1 MLQLPTFLS
10 AVAYVFYGGNMR
22 VISGSARGAKLK
34 TIEGNDTRPTTDK
47 VKGAIFNILANDVYG
62 KKVLDLYAGSGA
74 LGIEALS
81 RGAEAAVF
89 AEKSVAA
96 ADIIKKNLE
105 HTKLEDKAKILKNDV
120 FAILKTALEKFD
132 LIFLDPPYAA
142 ELAEATIK
150 AIDEA
155 KILADGGIIIAETDE
170 GQNMPERVGALEL
183 YDKRKYGRI
192 NINFYKKI

>member
-1 MLQLPTFLS
+1 
-10 AVAYVFYGGNMR
+10 MR

-62 KKVLDLYAGSGA
+62 KIVLDLYAGSGA

-81 RGAEAAVF
+81 RGAAATVF
-89 AEKSVAA
+89 VEKGAPAV
-96 ADIIKKNLE
+96 DIIKKNLE
-105 HTKLEDKAKILKNDV
+105 HTKLSDKAKILKNDV
-120 FAILKTALEKFD
+120 FVALKNITGKFD
-132 LIFLDPPYAA
+132 IIFLDPPYAA
-142 ELAEATIK
+142 ELADQTIK

-155 KILADGGIIIAETDE
+155 KILAEGGIIIAETDE
-170 GQNMPERVGALEL
+170 GQDVPGAVGEIEL

>member
-1 MLQLPTFLS
+1 
-10 AVAYVFYGGNMR
+10 MR

-81 RGAEAAVF
+81 RGADMAVF
-89 AEKSVAA
+89 AEKNAA
-96 ADIIKKNLE
+96 AVEIIKKNLE
-105 HTKLEDKAKILKNDV
+105 HTKLVDKAKILKNDV
-120 FAILKTALEKFD
+120 FAVIKTASEKFD
-132 LIFLDPPYAA
+132 LIFLDPPYAD
-142 ELAEATIK
+142 ELAGTTIK

-155 KILADGGIIIAETDE
+155 KILADGGIIIAETDD
-170 GQNMPERVGALEL
+170 GQTLPETVGELRL
-183 YDKRKYGRI
+183 YDKRKYGRV

>member
-1 MLQLPTFLS
+1 
-10 AVAYVFYGGNMR
+10 MR

-34 TIEGNDTRPTTDK
+34 TIEGNATRPTTDK
-47 VKGAIFNILANDVYG
+47 VKGAIFNILANDIYG

-81 RGAEAAVF
+81 RGAEMSVF
-89 AEKSVAA
+89 AEKSAQA
-96 ADIIKKNLE
+96 ADIIKQNLE
-105 HTKLEDKAKILKNDV
+105 HTKLTNKAKILKNDV
-120 FAILKTALEKFD
+120 FAVLKTILEKFD
-132 LIFLDPPYAA
+132 LIFLDPPYAE
-142 ELAEATIK
+142 ELALLTLK

-170 GQNMPERVGALEL
+170 GQMLPETVGELQL

>member
-1 MLQLPTFLS
+1 
-10 AVAYVFYGGNMR
+10 MR

-81 RGAEAAVF
+81 RGADMAVF
-89 AEKSVAA
+89 AEKNAA
-96 ADIIKKNLE
+96 AVEIIKKNLE
-105 HTKLEDKAKILKNDV
+105 HTKLVDKAKILKNDV
-120 FAILKTALEKFD
+120 FAVIKTASEKFD
-132 LIFLDPPYAA
+132 LIFLDPPYAD
-142 ELAEATIK
+142 ELAGTTIK

-155 KILADGGIIIAETDE
+155 KILADGGIIIAETDD
-170 GQNMPERVGALEL
+170 GQTLPETVGEIRL
-183 YDKRKYGRI
+183 YDKRKYGRV

>member
-1 MLQLPTFLS
+1 
-10 AVAYVFYGGNMR
+10 MR
-22 VISGSARGAKLK
+22 VISGSARGANLK

-47 VKGAIFNILANDVYG
+47 VKGAIFNILANEIYG
-62 KKVLDLYAGSGA
+62 TKVLDLYAGSGA

-81 RGAEAAVF
+81 RGADLAVF
-89 AEKSVAA
+89 AEKSAPA
-96 ADIIKKNLE
+96 ADIIRKNLE
-105 HTKLEDKAKILKNDV
+105 HTKLIDKAKILKNDV
-120 FAILKTALEKFD
+120 FSVIKTLPEKFD

-155 KILADGGIIIAETDE
+155 KILADGGIIIAETGD
-170 GQNMPERVGALEL
+170 GQLVPEMVGEL
-183 YDKRKYGRI
+183 QLCDKRKYGRV